1 MVFPAT
7 GSCIPPVDVVYCK
20 QKFHNPARWVVRLA
34 KVSYITR
41 QGGLYSPACRVI
53 KNNRNKPNNMAAKYD
68 FLSIP
73 NPKDGGKT
81 RILYPK
87 LVTNGT
93 VSWEQLVHE
102 IASESSFEPGTV
114 VGVMTE
120 IERRVLHHLS
130 YGYRVQVGGM
140 CYAEAS
146 LQADREIKAE
156 NEIHAQSIHFG
167 KINLQPA
174 FEFPVRRQSGAC
186 RPFPQVPRKFIALYR
201 RRAVRTPANIFTE
214 ARSDNPHAIQ
224 RTDGPAALERTA

>member
-1 MVFPAT
+1 
-7 GSCIPPVDVVYCK
+7 
-20 QKFHNPARWVVRLA
+20 
-34 KVSYITR
+34 
-41 QGGLYSPACRVI
+41 
-53 KNNRNKPNNMAAKYD
+53 MAAKYD

-130 YGYRVQVGGM
+130 YGYRVQVGSM

-174 FEFPVRRQSGAC
+174 KNFRCDGRQPGAC

-201 RRAVRTPANIFTE
+201 RRAVRPPANVFAE
-214 ARSDNPHAIQ
+214 ARRDNPHAIQ
-224 RTDGPAALERTA
+224 RTDGSAALERTA

>member
-1 MVFPAT
+1 
-7 GSCIPPVDVVYCK
+7 
-20 QKFHNPARWVVRLA
+20 
-34 KVSYITR
+34 
-41 QGGLYSPACRVI
+41 
-53 KNNRNKPNNMAAKYD
+53 MAAKYD

-174 FEFPVRRQSGAC
+174 KNFRCDGGLERADRF
-186 RPFPQVPRKFIALYR
+186 RKFR
-201 RRAVRTPANIFTE
+201 ESSSRFTE
-214 ARSDNPHAIQ
+214 DERFARLQTYLQKHGAITRTQYSELTGLLRSNAQRELNKWIKAGKLTFEGRAPHRVYKLKETGEGNNIL
-224 RTDGPAALERTA
+224 P

>member
-1 MVFPAT
+1 
-7 GSCIPPVDVVYCK
+7 
-20 QKFHNPARWVVRLA
+20 
-34 KVSYITR
+34 
-41 QGGLYSPACRVI
+41 
-53 KNNRNKPNNMAAKYD
+53 MAAKYD

-146 LQADREIKAE
+146 LQADREIKA
-156 NEIHAQSIHFG
+156 
-167 KINLQPA
+167 
-174 FEFPVRRQSGAC
+174 
-186 RPFPQVPRKFIALYR
+186 
-201 RRAVRTPANIFTE
+201 
-214 ARSDNPHAIQ
+214 
-224 RTDGPAALERTA
+224 

>member
-1 MVFPAT
+1 
-7 GSCIPPVDVVYCK
+7 
-20 QKFHNPARWVVRLA
+20 
-34 KVSYITR
+34 
-41 QGGLYSPACRVI
+41 
-53 KNNRNKPNNMAAKYD
+53 MAAKYD

-174 FEFPVRRQSGAC
+174 KNFRCESSSR
-186 RPFPQVPRKFIALYR
+186 
-201 RRAVRTPANIFTE
+201 FTE
-214 ARSDNPHAIQ
+214 DERFARLQTYLQKHGAITRTQYSELTGLLRSNAQRELNKWIKAGKLTFEGRAPHRVYKLKEA
-224 RTDGPAALERTA
+224 DGEGE